1 MSDQGVL
8 STKEGYFLV
17 SNFDKN
23 QTTGTIYKLDKDFR
37 KILTEVS
44 LVDSELNLWN
54 DKEYNLHLGQ
64 TTFNKI
70 DQRIYISVMDISTP
84 YLKLLMGEL
93 QGIIRQKSELYNR
106 RTALISFDLNL
117 QDFRWYD
124 WSSISSY
131 FDTIH
136 FEDCKLWFDCGYL
149 GVLDFKEF
157 IENPS
162 NLKVIKFDIN
172 RKKIS
177 KAQGLKI
184 KNNTLYYIPEYDNVS
199 KRTKNEYLGINLFDI
214 TKLLE
219 RKGILKVNNNPEI
232 VYRFQIP
239 KIYGDYEAM
248 DFIIGSNQKILI
260 DSGASSDAGKNL
272 YQLQLK

>member
-93 QGIIRQKSELYNR
+93 
-106 RTALISFDLNL
+106 
-117 QDFRWYD
+117 
-124 WSSISSY
+124 
-131 FDTIH
+131 
-136 FEDCKLWFDCGYL
+136 
-149 GVLDFKEF
+149 
-157 IENPS
+157 
-162 NLKVIKFDIN
+162 
-172 RKKIS
+172 
-177 KAQGLKI
+177 
-184 KNNTLYYIPEYDNVS
+184 
-199 KRTKNEYLGINLFDI
+199 
-214 TKLLE
+214 
-219 RKGILKVNNNPEI
+219 
-232 VYRFQIP
+232 
-239 KIYGDYEAM
+239 
-248 DFIIGSNQKILI
+248 
-260 DSGASSDAGKNL
+260 
-272 YQLQLK
+272 